1 MSQNQLS
8 SSRPTNLL
16 LHLFSFPQRLAPTA
30 CKATQARS
38 VGTSGTSPLQCP
50 LPSSV
55 FLQWQVV
62 LLPCWF
68 PNLLQERQIPYYST
82 SCLHYHLDSF
92 HPFQDDCPGHFPY
105 DQSSANPIQ
114 TFSLQPEW
122 ASQNENWSYYS
133 LVILAFVI
141 SPYFQYNHK
150 LCCPTFKTFCDLA
163 PAYFVLTHFSP
174 SLTLVYI
181 RNILNYCIWSF
192 K

>member
-38 VGTSGTSPLQCP
+38 VGTNGTSPLQCP

-114 TFSLQPEW
+114 TFCPAARVSFPKWKLI
-122 ASQNENWSYYS
+122 
-133 LVILAFVI
+133 ILLSCDF
-141 SPYFQYNHK
+141 S
-150 LCCPTFKTFCDLA
+150 FCNL
-163 PAYFVLTHFSP
+163 PIFS
-174 SLTLVYI
+174 I
-181 RNILNYCIWSF
+181 
-192 K
+192 